1 MHPTWKMAC
10 SRRKYSTMNK
20 RYIKMLSGLVVGAIL
35 GYLYY
40 YYIGCA
46 SGTCAIT
53 SNPFISTAYGA
64 MMGLVFM
71 WPAKEKDEKTDDGEN
86 TQTI

>member
-1 MHPTWKMAC
+1 MDKR
-10 SRRKYSTMNK
+10 SSNYEKRNQLNK
-20 RYIKMLSGLVVGAIL
+20 RYIKMLSGLGVGAIL

-53 SNPFISTAYGA
+53 SNPYISTAYGA

-71 WPAKEKDEKTDDGEN
+71 WPAKEKEAKSDDEEN
-86 TQTI
+86 PQAV